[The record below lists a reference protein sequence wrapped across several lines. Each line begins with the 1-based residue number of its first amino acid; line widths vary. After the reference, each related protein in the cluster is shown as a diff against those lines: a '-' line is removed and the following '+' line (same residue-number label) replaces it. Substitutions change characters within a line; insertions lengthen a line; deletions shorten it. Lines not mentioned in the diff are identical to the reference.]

1 MTDYK
6 IRPATPDDAQR
17 LAHIGVATFID
28 SYTAD
33 IEGEAMMAHCT
44 HQHSHAIYQAYLFDP
59 AAMAWLVES
68 AETGAP
74 IGYAVTCAPDLPIET
89 MADDIELKRIY
100 VLSRFHGSG
109 AGKALMQTVLSHAQA
124 QGAARLLLGTYEDN
138 HRAVAF
144 YSRLGF
150 ATVGTRQFQI
160 GNILYDDIVM
170 ALNL

>member
-1 MTDYK
+1 MTDFK

-44 HQHSHAIYQAYLFDP
+44 HQHSQAVYTAYLSDP
-59 AAMAWLVES
+59 AAKAWLIES

-89 MADDIELKRIY
+89 VAGDIELKRIY

-109 AGKALMQTVLSHAQA
+109 AGKALMETVQSHAQA
-124 QGAARLLLGTYEDN
+124 QRAARLLLGTYQDN

-144 YSRLGF
+144 YTRIGF
-150 ATVGTRQFQI
+150 ETIGTRQFQV
-160 GNILYDDIVM
+160 GDILYDDIVM
-170 ALNL
+170 GLKL